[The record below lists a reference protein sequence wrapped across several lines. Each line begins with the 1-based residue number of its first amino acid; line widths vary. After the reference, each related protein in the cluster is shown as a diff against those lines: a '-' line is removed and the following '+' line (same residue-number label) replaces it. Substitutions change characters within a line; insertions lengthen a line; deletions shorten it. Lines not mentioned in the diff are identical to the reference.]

1 MTLIYKIN
9 FKKGLLK
16 LFIFVFYSVFCSL
29 KIHNSMKKIIVFAS
43 GSGTNAENIIKYFSN
58 TEIARVVSVFTNNAS
73 AKVIERAK
81 NHQIPVEIFSKNEL
95 LERNVLQKVQE
106 IDPDLIILA
115 GFLLKFPENIIEQYP
130 NKIINI
136 HPALLPNYGG
146 KGMYGM
152 HIHRAIVNNKE
163 KETGISI
170 HYVNENYDE
179 GAIIF
184 QANVALTDEDTPETV
199 AEKIHELEQKH
210 FPEIIHRILEK

>member
-1 MTLIYKIN
+1 
-9 FKKGLLK
+9 
-16 LFIFVFYSVFCSL
+16 
-29 KIHNSMKKIIVFAS
+29 MKKIIVFAS
-43 GSGTNAENIIKYFSN
+43 GSGTNTENIIKHFAN
-58 TEIARVVSVFTNNAS
+58 TEIAKVVSVFTNNAS

-95 LERNVLQKVQE
+95 LERNVLQKIQK

-115 GFLLKFPENIIEQYP
+115 GFLLKFPENIIEHYP

-184 QANVALTDEDTPETV
+184 QANVALTENDTPETV

-210 FPEIIHRILEK
+210 FPEIIQTILEDSNSNI

>member
-1 MTLIYKIN
+1 
-9 FKKGLLK
+9 
-16 LFIFVFYSVFCSL
+16 
-29 KIHNSMKKIIVFAS
+29 MKKIIVFAS

-58 TEIARVVSVFTNNAS
+58 TEIAKVVSVFTNNAS

-81 NHQIPVEIFSKNEL
+81 NHQIPVEIFEKNEL
-95 LERNVLQKVQE
+95 LERKVLQKIQK
-106 IDPDLIILA
+106 IDPDLIVLA

-210 FPEIIHRILEK
+210 FPEIIHRILDENSKI

>member
-1 MTLIYKIN
+1 
-9 FKKGLLK
+9 
-16 LFIFVFYSVFCSL
+16 
-29 KIHNSMKKIIVFAS
+29 MKKIIVFAS
-43 GSGTNAENIIKYFSN
+43 GSGTNAENIIKYFAKSK
-58 TEIARVVSVFTNNAS
+58 IARVVSVFTNNAS

-95 LERNVLQKVQE
+95 LERNVLQKIQE
-106 IDPDLIILA
+106 IDPDLIVLA
-115 GFLLKFPENIIEQYP
+115 GFLLKFPENIIENYP

-152 HIHRAIVNNKE
+152 HIHRAVVENKE

-170 HYVNENYDE
+170 HFVNENYDE

-184 QANVALTDEDTPETV
+184 QKNTALTNEDTAETV
-199 AEKIHELEQKH
+199 AEKIHELEQKY
-210 FPEIIHRILEK
+210 FPEIISRLLED